1 MKKVKGIL
9 ASFILITIVLSCSS
23 NDDEANLSN
32 NCGDFKEQT
41 AQGNFR
47 GKSFTVKGGTYK
59 KVFDDYSFTLFIYEE
74 TSGDPCFVPQF
85 NEGQDVINITLSS
98 AEPQSITI
106 SNTGQSG
113 TDMLSFIRTTQ
124 DSNGAS
130 IDSELSECGTIEIIS
145 VDSTTK
151 ALKGRVVAK
160 GVQGSE
166 INGNF
171 TLQLCE

>member
-9 ASFILITIVLSCSS
+9 ASFILITSVLSCSS

-85 NEGQDVINITLSS
+85 NEGQDVINISLSS
-98 AEPQSITI
+98 AEPQTITI
-106 SNTGQSG
+106 SNTGQSD
-113 TDMLSFIRTTQ
+113 TNMLSFIRTKQIPNGVSVDAET
-124 DSNGAS
+124 SN
-130 IDSELSECGTIEIIS
+130 CGTFEIVSI
-145 VDSTTK
+145 DSTTK
-151 ALKGRVVAK
+151 VLTGRVVAK
-160 GVQGSE
+160 GVEGSE